1 MFWVNYFQLV
11 LSAVTVLLFH
21 KEQAGSSVLDYV
33 ETDDWNVM
41 VGEPIPSGS
50 N

>member
-21 KEQAGSSVLDYV
+21 KEQAGSSVV